1 MAADEVKEKKNGK
14 GKLII
19 IILIVVI
26 LLFGAVFAYFAIT
39 GKKVSD
45 VMDTFQKDQEFTLLL
60 DDFVVNLVGEDN
72 TTSKNY
78 LKIQVAL
85 MYTDKKQETLLSENI
100 SKIRDVIVE
109 DLRNNTAAGLS
120 STVNVEKVKE
130 NIRSDVNKALNQDII
145 KDVYFSDLL
154 IQ

>member
-1 MAADEVKEKKNGK
+1 MAADEVKEKKNGRW
-14 GKLII
+14 KLII

-26 LLFGAVFAYFAIT
+26 LLLAVIFAYFAIT
-39 GKKVSD
+39 GNKVSD
-45 VMDTFQKDQEFTLLL
+45 IMSMFHKEQEFTMVLE
-60 DDFVVNLVGEDN
+60 DFVVNLTGEDN

-85 MYTDKKQETLLSENI
+85 MYTDKKEETSLKDNI

-109 DLRNNTAAGLS
+109 DLRNNTAVYLAD
-120 STVNVEKVKE
+120 TDNVNKVKE
-130 NIRSDVNKALNQDII
+130 NIRKHVNEALNQEVI